1 MLDTGETKTTGTR
14 PALEQLVAH
23 MSICDGVDV
32 MLTTVKSVRTG
43 ELRAGSRGQGGV
55 RDGGSWRGA
64 GI

>member
-1 MLDTGETKTTGTR
+1 MTR

-23 MSICDGVDV
+23 VNMCDGVDV

-43 ELRAGSRGQGGV
+43 ELRAGSGGKGGV
-55 RDGGSWRGA
+55 RDVWQLSVPGGSWRGA